1 MPFIILQLIIILWTV
16 YNLYFLPILKI
27 SARSMNTVTSSKGRF
42 HLHQWLLWT
51 SGSTLYCLIFPEV
64 MMLSTSREKKI
75 IRNNEQGLLVV
86 QCLRLSVPSA
96 GDTASIPGRGT
107 KIPHAALL
115 GQKTK
120 LINKLDLSQYMTMD
134 TRLSWN

>member
-1 MPFIILQLIIILWTV
+1 
-16 YNLYFLPILKI
+16 
-27 SARSMNTVTSSKGRF
+27 
-42 HLHQWLLWT
+42 
-51 SGSTLYCLIFPEV
+51 
-64 MMLSTSREKKI
+64 MLSTSREKKI

-86 QCLRLSVPSA
+86 QCLRLSGPSA
-96 GDTASIPGRGT
+96 GDTASIPGQGT

-120 LINKLDLSQYMTMD
+120 LINKLDLSQYMTTD